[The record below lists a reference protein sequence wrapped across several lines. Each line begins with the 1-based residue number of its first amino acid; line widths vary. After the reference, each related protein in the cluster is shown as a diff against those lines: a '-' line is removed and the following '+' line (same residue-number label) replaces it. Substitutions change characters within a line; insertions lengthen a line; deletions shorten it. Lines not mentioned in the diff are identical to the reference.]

1 MKSRTYLL
9 IMCFVIALTSC
20 NHTNSPK
27 DLAVTDIY
35 CDSCNEV
42 SAMLYEQFY
51 YSNDSAYLDSSLI
64 VIDKALHECQKPEL
78 YLILYFRKLSILTQ
92 KCEFDKA
99 ISYLDSIDLKEFI
112 TFPYLQNVYH
122 NRLLAMKYYKNGD
135 VVSRDSCINLIM
147 DEISAYLTENRQT
160 VDSILCEK
168 DAASIAKSRIDFP
181 VKQYF
186 YYLTFLKGEQEIN
199 SIIDSLQQI
208 GTFNPDYLERLRYLY
223 DEDFMVFS
231 GV

>member
-1 MKSRTYLL
+1 
-9 IMCFVIALTSC
+9 
-20 NHTNSPK
+20 
-27 DLAVTDIY
+27 
-35 CDSCNEV
+35 
-42 SAMLYEQFY
+42 
-51 YSNDSAYLDSSLI
+51 
-64 VIDKALHECQKPEL
+64 
-78 YLILYFRKLSILTQ
+78 
-92 KCEFDKA
+92 
-99 ISYLDSIDLKEFI
+99 
-112 TFPYLQNVYH
+112 
-122 NRLLAMKYYKNGD
+122 
-135 VVSRDSCINLIM
+135 M